1 MNNYEIVKMNVING
15 AWSVKALKT
24 FKGREGV
31 GINCNLYHET
41 TKIAECIDSGN
52 GGCLDI
58 YYIDNKY
65 RDTLNEFIKLFPVVM
80 WSELGSQYI
89 QPNEKDSVYDIDDE
103 TFVNI
108 LIDHELKYK
117 ELNKL
122 LNRVAIYDPI
132 KNEIY
137 TYKGKMRNV
146 INKVNNKLLID
157 HVKEQHPDGI
167 VLNEIKKV
175 DALKHLKTWHNG

>member
-1 MNNYEIVKMNVING
+1 
-15 AWSVKALKT
+15 
-24 FKGREGV
+24 
-31 GINCNLYHET
+31 
-41 TKIAECIDSGN
+41 
-52 GGCLDI
+52 
-58 YYIDNKY
+58 
-65 RDTLNEFIKLFPVVM
+65 M

-89 QPNEKDSVYDIDDE
+89 QPNEKDSIYDIDDE
-103 TFVNI
+103 TFINI

-122 LNRVAIYDPI
+122 LNRVAVYDPI

-157 HVKEQHPDGI
+157 HVKEQHPDCI